1 MIKNNQLV
9 MNKIWINTY
18 SQVKNQIRK
27 LTEYKTR
34 NKMFLVSE
42 ESDIKIW
49 SSIGTIALASLRDL
63 K

>member
-9 MNKIWINTY
+9 MNKIRINTY